1 MKSQGEQNLYIISMK
16 FSDNLKMS
24 YSGLT
29 THMSRSMLTI
39 LGIVIGITAIIIV
52 MALGQS
58 AQNLIVGEIQS
69 MGPETIVVLPG
80 KQPKGLSDV
89 GGSILSDSLKEKD
102 FKDLSKK
109 ENIPDAVD
117 VSPVVFSQI
126 TSSFGS
132 ETYDTMILGVSPSL
146 FKTFGLE
153 VNSPGIIFGQNDV
166 NEKSNVVVLG
176 SKAQTELFGSSDSIG
191 EKIKIKGKNF
201 KVIGVLTKKGQSSF
215 VNFDDHIIAPYTT
228 VQDLSGLKYFN
239 RIAVKAKSVE
249 AIPSVIKDIELILR
263 TNHKIDDPKN
273 DDFYIQTQEDLVKSV
288 SSITDILTI
297 FLGSVAAISLV
308 VGGIGIMNIM
318 FVSVTERTREIG
330 LRKALGATNKNILV
344 QFLTEAIILTVAGG
358 VIGIIFGT
366 GLTALTVI
374 ILNKFAGIN
383 FTFSFPIAGA
393 LLGIFVSSAVGFVF
407 GIFPARKAS
416 LKSPIEALR
425 YE

>member
-1 MKSQGEQNLYIISMK
+1 MK

-29 THMSRSMLTI
+29 THMSRSVLTI

-89 GGSILSDSLKEKD
+89 GGSILGDSLKEKD

-109 ENIPDAVD
+109 ENVPDAVN
-117 VSPVVFSQI
+117 VSPVVFSSI
-126 TSSFGS
+126 NASYSSQ
-132 ETYDTMILGVSPSL
+132 TYDTLVLGISPSL
-146 FKTFGLE
+146 FKTFSLE
-153 VNSPGIIFGQNDV
+153 VRAPGTLFGQNDV
-166 NEKSNVVVLG
+166 NERSSVVVLG
-176 SKAQTELFGSSDSIG
+176 NKAQTELFGNSDSVG

-201 KVIGVLTKKGQSSF
+201 KVIGVLAKKGQSSF

-239 RIAVKAKSVE
+239 RITVTAKSVD
-249 AIPSVIKDIELILR
+249 AIPSVIKDIELVLR

-288 SSITDILTI
+288 SSITDVLTI

-344 QFLTEAIILTVAGG
+344 QFLTEAVILTVAGG

-366 GLTALTVI
+366 GLTALTVVV
-374 ILNKFAGIN
+374 LNKFAGIN
-383 FTFSFPIAGA
+383 FTFSFPIVGA
-393 LLGIFVSSAVGFVF
+393 LLGIFVSSAVGFIF

>member
-1 MKSQGEQNLYIISMK
+1 
-16 FSDNLKMS
+16 MS

-29 THMSRSMLTI
+29 THMSRSVLTI

-89 GGSILSDSLKEKD
+89 GGSILGDSLKEKD

-109 ENIPDAVD
+109 ENVPDAVN
-117 VSPVVFSQI
+117 VSPVVFGSISASHGSQ
-126 TSSFGS
+126 
-132 ETYDTMILGVSPSL
+132 TYSTLVLGISPSL
-146 FKTFGLE
+146 FKTFSLE
-153 VNSPGIIFGQNDV
+153 VREPGTLFGQNDV
-166 NEKSNVVVLG
+166 NERSSVVVLG
-176 SKAQTELFGSSDSIG
+176 NKAQTELFGNSDSVG

-239 RIAVKAKSVE
+239 RITVTAKSVE
-249 AIPSVIKDIELILR
+249 AIPSVIKDIELVLR
-263 TNHKIDDPKN
+263 ANHKIDDSKN

-288 SSITDILTI
+288 SSITDVLTI
-297 FLGSVAAISLV
+297 FLGSVAAISLI

-330 LRKALGATNKNILV
+330 LRKALGATNKNILI
-344 QFLTEAIILTVAGG
+344 QFLTEAVILTVAGG
-358 VIGIIFGT
+358 AIGIIFGT
-366 GLTALTVI
+366 GLTALTVVV
-374 ILNKFAGIN
+374 LNKFAGIN
-383 FTFSFPIAGA
+383 FTFSFPIVGA
-393 LLGIFVSSAVGFVF
+393 LLGIFVSSAVGFIF

>member
-1 MKSQGEQNLYIISMK
+1 
-16 FSDNLKMS
+16 
-24 YSGLT
+24 
-29 THMSRSMLTI
+29 MSRSVLTI

-69 MGPETIVVLPG
+69 LGPETIVILPG

-89 GGSILSDSLKEKD
+89 GGTILGDSLKEKD

-109 ENIPDAVD
+109 ENVPDAAN
-117 VSPVVFSQI
+117 VSPVVFS
-126 TSSFGS
+126 SVSASFGS
-132 ETYDTMILGVSPSL
+132 QTYDTIILGISPSL
-146 FKTFGLE
+146 FETFSLEVKPAGTLFGL
-153 VNSPGIIFGQNDV
+153 NDV
-166 NEKSNVVVLG
+166 NEKSSVVILG
-176 SKAQTELFGSSDSIG
+176 DKAQTELFGNSDSVG

-201 KVIGVLTKKGQSSF
+201 KVIGVLAKKGQSSF
-215 VNFDDHIIAPYTT
+215 VNFDDHILAPYTT
-228 VQDLSGLKYFN
+228 VQDLTGLKYFN
-239 RIAVKAKSVE
+239 RITVRAKSVE
-249 AIPSVIKDIELILR
+249 AIPNVIKDIEFVLR
-263 TNHKIDDPKN
+263 NNHKIDDSKN
-273 DDFYIQTQEDLVKSV
+273 DDFYLQTQEDLVKSV

-297 FLGSVAAISLV
+297 FLGSVAAISLI

-344 QFLTEAIILTVAGG
+344 QFLTEAVILTVTGG
-358 VIGIIFGT
+358 MIGIVFGT
-366 GLTALTVI
+366 GLTALTVVA
-374 ILNKFAGIN
+374 LNKFAGIN
-383 FTFSFPIAGA
+383 FTFSFPILGA
-393 LLGIFVSSAVGFVF
+393 LLGLFVSSAVGFIF